1 MALTKSSESRPP
13 VFMLVQTAYILL
25 DVLWWIIFA
34 SVIMSWLISFN
45 VINTHNDIVRTIWQA
60 LETITEPLY
69 RPIRR
74 ILPDFGALDLS
85 PLVVLLAIT
94 IMQRAVLPQIMM
106 SLA

>member
-1 MALTKSSESRPP
+1 M
-13 VFMLVQTAYILL
+13 FMLVQTAYIIL

-34 SVIMSWLISFN
+34 SVVMSWLISFN
-45 VINTHNDIVRTIWQA
+45 VINTHNDAVRMIWNA

-85 PLVVLLAIT
+85 PLVVLLAIA
-94 IMQRAVLPQIMM
+94 ILQRAVLPQIMM
-106 SLA
+106 SIG

>member
-1 MALTKSSESRPP
+1 
-13 VFMLVQTAYILL
+13 MLVQTAYILL

-45 VINTHNDIVRTIWQA
+45 VINTHNDVVRTIWQA

>member
-1 MALTKSSESRPP
+1 
-13 VFMLVQTAYILL
+13 VFMFVQTANILL
-25 DVLWWIIFA
+25 NVLWGIIFV
-34 SVIMSWLISFN
+34 SVVMSWLISFN
-45 VINTHNDIVRTIWQA
+45 VINTHNEAVRAVWNA

-94 IMQRAVLPQIMM
+94 ILQRAVLPQLMM
-106 SLA
+106 SFG

>member
-1 MALTKSSESRPP
+1 M
-13 VFMLVQTAYILL
+13 FMLVQTAYILL

-45 VINTHNDIVRTIWQA
+45 VINTHNDVVRTIWQA

-85 PLVVLLAIT
+85 PLVVLLAIS
-94 IMQRAVLPQIMM
+94 ILQRAVLPQILM
-106 SLA
+106 SLT

>member
-1 MALTKSSESRPP
+1 

-25 DVLWWIIFA
+25 DVLWWIIFV
-34 SVIMSWLISFN
+34 SVVMSWLISFN
-45 VINTHNDIVRTIWQA
+45 VINTHNDAVRTIWNA

-85 PLVVLLAIT
+85 PLVVLLAIA
-94 IMQRAVLPQIMM
+94 ILQRAVLPQIMM
-106 SLA
+106 SIS

>member
-1 MALTKSSESRPP
+1 
-13 VFMLVQTAYILL
+13 MLVQTAYILL

-45 VINTHNDIVRTIWQA
+45 VINTHNDVVRTIWQA

-94 IMQRAVLPQIMM
+94 ILQRAVLPQIMM